1 MADDRKVRILL
12 VGDAKTGKTS
22 LILSLVGEE
31 FPDIVPARAE
41 EITIPAEVTPEKVP
55 TYIVDYSDSEQTLDV
70 LKEEIR
76 RADVICVVYD
86 VSISATVERLS
97 THWLPFL
104 TQQTGIHQE
113 RI

>member
-1 MADDRKVRILL
+1 MTADDRKVRILL
-12 VGDAKTGKTS
+12 VGDAKSGKTS

-55 TYIVDYSDSEQTLDV
+55 TFIVDYSAREQTLDI

-76 RADVICVVYD
+76 KADVICIVYD
-86 VSISATVERLS
+86 VASPDTVERLS
-97 THWLPFL
+97 THWLPFI
-104 TQQTGIHQE
+104 TQQTGIG
-113 RI
+113 RN